1 MNIDNLH
8 VVWFSATATT
18 KQITGLIAE
27 QFTAQSVTKHDITKN
42 TPENNIQIGPSDL
55 LVVGIPVYAGRI
67 PAVAIDA
74 LNRFKGDKTAA
85 VIACVYGNRDY
96 DDALI
101 ELKNILQ
108 TNAFIVISAGTFIA
122 QHSIF
127 PAVGASRPDE
137 KDKGIIVDF
146 AQKSAELLAAL
157 ENTNNLSDIN
167 VKGNHPYVKP
177 FKVPLSPK
185 TDKKC
190 NKCGVCVK
198 LCPTNAIPAFN
209 PRITFGSKCIACA
222 RCISFCPQQA
232 RHFGGILY
240 RIVGKKFVKTYSVR
254 KEPEVTYIKPVDAT
268 YTEPVSESGK

>member
-18 KQITGLIAE
+18 KQITELIAE
-27 QFTAQSVTKHDITKN
+27 QFTAQSVTKYDITKN
-42 TPENNIQIGPSDL
+42 TPENDIQIGPSDL

-101 ELKNILQ
+101 ELKDILQ

-137 KDKGIIVDF
+137 KDRGIVIDF
-146 AQKSAELLAAL
+146 AQKSAELLTAI
-157 ENTNNLSDIN
+157 ENIGNLPDIN
-167 VKGNHPYVKP
+167 VKGNRPYVKP

-209 PRITFGSKCIACA
+209 PRITLGSKCIACA
-222 RCISFCPQQA
+222 RCIAICPQQA

-240 RIVGKKFVKTYSVR
+240 RIVGKKFAKDNSAR
-254 KEPEVTYIKPVDAT
+254 KEPEMTYCSD
-268 YTEPVSESGK
+268 GRG

>member
-27 QFTAQSVTKHDITKN
+27 QFTAQSVTKYDITKN
-42 TPENNIQIGPSDL
+42 TPENDIQIGSSDL

-67 PAVAIDA
+67 PAVAIGA
-74 LNRFKGDKTAA
+74 LNRFKGNKTPA

-96 DDALI
+96 DDALL
-101 ELKNILQ
+101 ELKDILQ
-108 TNAFIVISAGTFIA
+108 TNAFSIISAGAFIA

-137 KDKGIIVDF
+137 KDKSVIVDF

-157 ENTNNLSDIN
+157 ENTDNLPDIN
-167 VKGNHPYVKP
+167 VKGNHPYKKSM
-177 FKVPLSPK
+177 KVPLSPK

-198 LCPTNAIPAFN
+198 LCPTNAIPEFN
-209 PRITFGSKCIACA
+209 PRITFGGKCIACA
-222 RCISFCPQQA
+222 RCIALCPQQA
-232 RHFGGILY
+232 RRFGGILY
-240 RIVGKKFVKTYSVR
+240 RMVGKKFAKDNSIR
-254 KEPEVTYIKPVDAT
+254 KEPEMTFCL
-268 YTEPVSESGK
+268 EGRG